1 MLFGDA
7 KKVLTEPVR
16 DKDTKKLYFMKMK
29 TNKKENTTRPSGGFD
44 AIRTMRA
51 LRDKMS
57 LEIMNM
63 TYEEEREYL
72 DKLLGQALKSE

>member
-1 MLFGDA
+1 
-7 KKVLTEPVR
+7 
-16 DKDTKKLYFMKMK
+16 MKMK
-29 TNKKENTTRPSGGFD
+29 TNKKENTTRPSGSFD

-51 LRDKMS
+51 IRDKMS

-72 DKLLGQALKSE
+72 DKLLGQTSNDGKPT